1 VVKPAIN
8 RSYAANA
15 TQNFT
20 DKKRYLSERGEAL
33 PQMIEMNAG
42 MATSATNP
50 DIAYWQ
56 SPQLPHW
63 YAICSTPRHEKR
75 IHEYL
80 AFRNIECFLPLY
92 RSVHRWK
99 NGCKHVIEL
108 PLFPGYLFVN
118 IGLREKVRVLEIP
131 GVLSFVG
138 TKAEPARLSDFEIE
152 TLRSGLH
159 LKKCAPYSDLVVG
172 EKVRIKAGSLT
183 GLTGVLVRT
192 CNGLRV
198 VITLEMI
205 NQSVAV
211 ELDAADV
218 EPLTPHR
225 SVAR

>member
-1 VVKPAIN
+1 
-8 RSYAANA
+8 
-15 TQNFT
+15 
-20 DKKRYLSERGEAL
+20 
-33 PQMIEMNAG
+33 MIEMNGG

-50 DIAYWQ
+50 DIACWQ
-56 SPQLPHW
+56 SPQSSHW

-75 IHEYL
+75 IHQHL

-99 NGCKHVIEL
+99 NGCKHVVEL

-118 IGLREKVRVLEIP
+118 IGLRQKVRVLEIP

-138 TKAEPARLSDFEIE
+138 TKAEPAPLSDFEIE

-159 LKKCAPYSDLVVG
+159 LKKFAPYSDLVVG

-192 CNGLRV
+192 TNGLRV

-225 SVAR
+225 SAAR

>member
-1 VVKPAIN
+1 MNTAT
-8 RSYAANA
+8 ATGTANPLIGHWPGA
-15 TQNFT
+15 
-20 DKKRYLSERGEAL
+20 DVS
-33 PQMIEMNAG
+33 
-42 MATSATNP
+42 
-50 DIAYWQ
+50 
-56 SPQLPHW
+56 HW

-80 AFRNIECFLPLY
+80 SFRNLECFLPLY

-108 PLFPGYLFVN
+108 PLFPGYLFVK
-118 IGLREKVRVLEIP
+118 IGLRQKIRVLEIP

-138 TKAEPARLSDFEIE
+138 TKVEPAPLSDFEIE

-159 LKKCAPYSDLVVG
+159 LKKFTPYSDLVVG
-172 EKVRIKAGSLT
+172 EKVRIKAGPLT
-183 GLTGVLVRT
+183 GLSGVLVRT
-192 CNGLRV
+192 TNGLRV
-198 VITLEMI
+198 VITLDMI

-225 SVAR
+225 SLAR

>member
-1 VVKPAIN
+1 MTGMNTAT
-8 RSYAANA
+8 ATGTANPLIGHWPGA
-15 TQNFT
+15 
-20 DKKRYLSERGEAL
+20 DVS
-33 PQMIEMNAG
+33 
-42 MATSATNP
+42 
-50 DIAYWQ
+50 
-56 SPQLPHW
+56 HW

-80 AFRNIECFLPLY
+80 SFRNLECFLPLY

-108 PLFPGYLFVN
+108 PLFPGYLFVK
-118 IGLREKVRVLEIP
+118 IGLRQKIRVLEIP

-138 TKAEPARLSDFEIE
+138 TKVEPAPLSDFEIE

-159 LKKCAPYSDLVVG
+159 LKKFTPYSDLVVG
-172 EKVRIKAGSLT
+172 EKVRIKAGPLT
-183 GLTGVLVRT
+183 GLSGVLVRT
-192 CNGLRV
+192 TNGLRV
-198 VITLEMI
+198 VITLDMI

-225 SVAR
+225 SLAR

>member
-1 VVKPAIN
+1 M
-8 RSYAANA
+8 
-15 TQNFT
+15 
-20 DKKRYLSERGEAL
+20 

-50 DIAYWQ
+50 AIAYWQ
-56 SPQLPHW
+56 SPQIPHW

-75 IHEYL
+75 IHEHL
-80 AFRNIECFLPLY
+80 VFRNIECFLPLY

-138 TKAEPARLSDFEIE
+138 TKVEPAPLSDFEIE

-159 LKKCAPYSDLVVG
+159 LKKFAPYSDLVVG

-183 GLTGVLVRT
+183 GLTGVLIRT
-192 CNGLRV
+192 TNGLRV

-211 ELDAADV
+211 ELDATDV
-218 EPLTPHR
+218 EPLAPR
-225 SVAR
+225 RSPVSVAR